1 MPENGKNGHTA
12 TAQMNGLMLAGEE
25 LRDFDTLIRE
35 LGATYPLLAFSAD
48 MPGAIDTGEERLDP
62 QILAG
67 LVTP

>member
-1 MPENGKNGHTA
+1 MPHDGTNSTP
-12 TAQMNGLMLAGEE
+12 AQMSGLMLAGEE
-25 LRDFDTLIRE
+25 LRDLDTLVDE

-48 MPGAIDTGEERLDP
+48 MPGATETGQERFDP